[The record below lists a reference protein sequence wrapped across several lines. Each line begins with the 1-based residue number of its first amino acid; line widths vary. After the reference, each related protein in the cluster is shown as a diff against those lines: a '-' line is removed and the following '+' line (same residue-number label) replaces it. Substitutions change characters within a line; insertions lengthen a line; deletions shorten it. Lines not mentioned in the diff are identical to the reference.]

1 MYAGAPKMRPNVGTE
16 TKKRRPE
23 SLFDSPGAC
32 CLSFGLGVV
41 GAADRFVTGVLHHDM
56 PDKLA
61 EEQGRVRVPGPQ
73 ILQQVFFDGDGDLLE
88 VSGFPPQMAYPGPFE
103 SGRDTET
110 CDAVGLCQVLNLL
123 AGLVALNK
131 LLSLFGC

>member
-1 MYAGAPKMRPNVGTE
+1 MSADVPKMRPNVGTE

-32 CLSFGLGVV
+32 RLSFGLGAV
-41 GAADRFVTGVLHHDM
+41 GADWFVTGVLHHDM
-56 PDKLA
+56 PDELA
-61 EEQGRVRVPGPQ
+61 EEQRRVWVPGPQ
-73 ILQQVFFDGDGDLLE
+73 IPQQVFFDCDCDLLE
-88 VSGFPPQMAYPGPFE
+88 VSGFPSQMPYPGPFE

-123 AGLVALNK
+123 AGLIALNE